1 MAEFQTI
8 AVFNFPHEVIILKS
22 ILENKGI
29 QYLLLNENLI
39 GINPMATIAY
49 GGIQLKVH
57 PNDFEIV
64 RGDADSIGGLLL
76 EFTGIIPK
84 KDTEIKLKNIVFKAI
99 AVNKRRI
106 EQVKVTLPKG
116 L

>member
-64 RGDADSIGGLLL
+64 QEILDNLNNNL
-76 EFTGIIPK
+76 E
-84 KDTEIKLKNIVFKAI
+84 IV
-99 AVNKRRI
+99 
-106 EQVKVTLPKG
+106 
-116 L
+116 